1 MPILGSANRGFMN
14 ISPFESI
21 EDMAKWSF
29 FTIDELKTMA
39 CHTDDYSVRMFAN
52 VVESCVKRKE
62 FSDGVMIAEHHN
74 QAADI
79 GKEWSTAS
87 RMDRGATPY
96 ITYGAKSEKRA
107 KMI

>member
-1 MPILGSANRGFMN
+1 MN

-39 CHTDDYSVRMFAN
+39 CYTDDYSVRMFAN
-52 VVESCVKRKE
+52 VVANCVKRKE
-62 FSDGVMIAEHHN
+62 YREGVVVTEHHN

-79 GKEWSTAS
+79 GKEWSTTS
-87 RMDRGATPY
+87 RVVRGGYSQLTCGS
-96 ITYGAKSEKRA
+96 IKHKRA
-107 KMI
+107 KII